1 MHAGGAAEGATMQA
15 AQPGIALARLT
26 VERSARDISLQGQ
39 QIPLMLFPFVIGRRE
54 GNLLIQDPSLS
65 RRHAQITFDG
75 ANRTFFITDLN
86 SSNGTR
92 LNGVP
97 LVPGQPKQL
106 TSGASLDLGPNVLI
120 RFDLA

>member
-1 MHAGGAAEGATMQA
+1 MLA
-15 AQPGIALARLT
+15 AQPGIVRARLT
-26 VERSARDISLQGQ
+26 VERSLSDISMQGQ
-39 QIPLMLFPFVIGRRE
+39 QISVELFPFVIGRRE

-75 ANRTFFITDLN
+75 ANGTFFITDLK

-97 LVPGQPKQL
+97 LAPGQAKQL
-106 TSGASLDLGPNVLI
+106 TSGAVINLGPNVVV
-120 RFDLA
+120 RFDLG